1 VRIASDVL
9 RPVVIYVDIPTAKQ
23 VSLLLG
29 KMEIWNLP
37 SHLLPVLKGDVS
49 DITPWLELILVRQR
63 VGLVQGSVVVV
74 IVLMVLEAVLVG
86 SAVVGELY
94 IVDIEKLCGL
104 AMRMVEEQFDP
115 AEVREM
121 LVRADWLVTGEVVKD
136 LGIAGACH
144 LAHLSGFRDLK
155 FQSCRN
161 SKYET
166 SSIQSGR
173 RRYLSYAV

>member
-1 VRIASDVL
+1 VGIASDVL

-49 DITPWLELILVRQR
+49 DIAPWLELILVRQR

-74 IVLMVLEAVLVG
+74 IVLMMLKAVLIG
-86 SAVVGELY
+86 SAVVGEPQA
-94 IVDIEKLCGL
+94 VDIKKLCRL

-115 AEVREM
+115 AEVREL
-121 LVRADWLVTGEVVKD
+121 LVCAEWLVTGEVVED
-136 LGIAGACH
+136 P
-144 LAHLSGFRDLK
+144 
-155 FQSCRN
+155 
-161 SKYET
+161 
-166 SSIQSGR
+166 
-173 RRYLSYAV
+173 